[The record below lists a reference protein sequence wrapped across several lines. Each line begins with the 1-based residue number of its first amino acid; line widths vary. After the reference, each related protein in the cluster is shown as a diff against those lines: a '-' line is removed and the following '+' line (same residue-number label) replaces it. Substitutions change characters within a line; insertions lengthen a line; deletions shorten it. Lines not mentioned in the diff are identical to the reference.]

1 MPAMFGSLGRRSVE
15 ATVLL
20 FAVLGFTYVPLGE
33 HTGLEHAKAIFA
45 TAPAREAAAE
55 LWQAAGRVRRTMFGQ
70 ETPTPE
76 PPPNAL
82 VVDAGAPDASQAWP

>member
-1 MPAMFGSLGRRSVE
+1 MFTRLGRRALDALEV
-15 ATVLL
+15 V
-20 FAVLGFTYVPLGE
+20 FAVLGFCYVPLGKK
-33 HTGLEHAKAIFA
+33 TGLEHAKAIFA